1 MRSIRNAAR
10 RLSRATARPRSR
22 QRHGH
27 RLWQAP
33 LWKWFLAV
41 LSVAAW
47 SACDVAADD
56 AVYLAA
62 GGNPQA
68 RAKIPGQIL
77 DYNGREL
84 VLKTPGGEKR
94 YPADQVVHVDTEWT
108 PAHLAAD
115 ELFDRREYAAALT
128 KYEESMRGE
137 SRRWVQRRIVAQMI
151 WCLRNVDQYRR
162 AADLFLALAKDDPA
176 MLYFAC
182 IPLRWLPGQPTAELD
197 KKSREWLA
205 SDLPAAALIGASHLL
220 SMGDRAAIVARL
232 EKPADSKDARVAAL
246 ARALMWSATFTSATP
261 KQIQQWSNDI
271 EKFPDAVRAGP
282 YFVLGRALMQHQQP
296 EDAAL
301 NLLHV
306 PLLYAD
312 DRALAA
318 TALFEAGHALEE
330 AKQPDGAARLYRELM
345 GDYPQSRPATDAQ
358 QRLKEIDAKPA
369 APTGGD

>member
-1 MRSIRNAAR
+1 
-10 RLSRATARPRSR
+10 L
-22 QRHGH
+22 G
-27 RLWQAP
+27 
-33 LWKWFLAV
+33 KWFLAA
-41 LSVAAW
+41 LTFIAW
-47 SACDVAADD
+47 SARNVAADD

-62 GGNPQA
+62 GGNSQA

-94 YPADQVVHVDTEWT
+94 YPTDQVVDVDTEWT
-108 PAHLAAD
+108 PVHLAAD
-115 ELFDRREYAAALT
+115 ELFDRREYAAALS

-205 SDLPAAALIGASHLL
+205 SDLPPATLIGASHLL
-220 SMGDRAAIVARL
+220 STGDRAAIVARL
-232 EKPADSKDARVAAL
+232 EKLADSKNARVAAL
-246 ARALMWSATFTSATP
+246 ARALMWSATFTSATS
-261 KQIQQWSNDI
+261 KQLQQWSRDI

-282 YFVLGRALMQHQQP
+282 YFVLGRALLQHQQP

-312 DRALAA
+312 DRTLAA
-318 TALFEAGHALEE
+318 TALCEAGHALEQ
-330 AKQPDGAARLYRELM
+330 AKRPDGAARLYRELL
-345 GDYPQSRPATDAQ
+345 GDYPDSRPAADAQ
-358 QRLKEIDAKPA
+358 QRLKDIDAKPV
-369 APTGGD
+369 APAEGD